1 MKAALAL
8 ALGCLAISATIAED
22 ITVKINKGAVKGVR
36 IDHDFGQYYYSFRG
50 IRYAQAPV
58 GKLRFKPPVEV
69 EPFTEEYDAT
79 DDGNVCPQYDI
90 GSASTAGDEDCLNL
104 NVYAPKIDNKKRAV
118 MVYIHGGAF
127 IMGGGASYF
136 FGPNYLLE
144 NDVVLVTFNFRLGV
158 FGFLATEDK
167 AATGNYGLM
176 DQIMVLKWVQKNIEK
191 FGGDPNKV
199 TLFGEDSGAAS
210 VTLLAMSPHANG
222 LFHGA
227 IALSGNALCDQYMQS
242 NPHEAAVELA
252 NRLECSSD
260 KGEDIVNC
268 LSRQTQQ
275 DIIKAGNSMFMFFSF
290 PRWFAPNVDGDV
302 IPDTPENLLIQ
313 GKFSKVPFIVGQTKD
328 EGAFFYRLTL
338 NSFNNG
344 QYDDNFIDH
353 KLPRIL
359 PVISNYNSKLYPI
372 TRQVRKKYFVNVDLE
387 NEDEFRPKYVDF
399 LTDLM
404 YTRCTD
410 RFAKILAN
418 HSVPTYEYLFE
429 YRGQYSIV
437 NLQGEQ
443 VDMGVA
449 HGDDLQYIFS
459 DIWGNDLTM
468 SPTDTKFTRNIFAPL
483 LTNFAKTSVPTP
495 TITDAINVAWTPLAP
510 NKNRVFRIGDKLSVE
525 EDYKQDIL
533 KFWTNDI
540 PKLFKKK
547 ANAKKSSK
555 DEL

>member
-1 MKAALAL
+1 MKVAVCLLLVASLA
-8 ALGCLAISATIAED
+8 CAEE
-22 ITVKINKGAVKGVR
+22 ITVKGEKGAIKGVR
-36 IDHDFGQYYYSFRG
+36 IDHDFGQYFYAFRG
-50 IRYAQAPV
+50 IRYAKAPV
-58 GKLRFKPPVEV
+58 GKLRFKAPVEV
-69 EPFTEEYDAT
+69 EPYEEEFDAT

-90 GSASTAGDEDCLNL
+90 GSGGPAGDEDCLNL
-104 NVYAPKIDNKKRAV
+104 NVYTPKTDGKKRAV

-144 NDVVLVTFNFRLGV
+144 NDVVLVTFNYRLGAL
-158 FGFLATEDK
+158 GFLATNDK
-167 AATGNYGLM
+167 AAAGNMGIH
-176 DQIMVLKWVQKNIEK
+176 DQLMVLKWVQKNIEK
-191 FGGDPNKV
+191 FGGDAGKV
-199 TLFGEDSGAAS
+199 TIFGEDAGAAS
-210 VTLLAMSPHANG
+210 VTILAMSPLANG

-227 IALSGNALCDQYMQS
+227 ITLSGNALCDQYMQ
-242 NPHEAAVELA
+242 NDPNEAAVELA
-252 NRLECSSD
+252 NRLECSSE

-275 DIIKAGNSMFMFFSF
+275 DIIKASNSMAMFFSF
-290 PRWFAPNVDGDV
+290 PRWFAPNVDGQLL
-302 IPDTPENLLIQ
+302 PDTPENLLVQ
-313 GKFSKVPFIVGQTKD
+313 GKFAKVPFVVGQTKD

-387 NEDEFRPKYVDF
+387 NEDEFRPKYVEF

-410 RFAKILAN
+410 RFAKLLAN
-418 HSVPTYEYLFE
+418 HSVPTYQYLFD

-459 DIWGNDLTM
+459 DIWGEDLSM
-468 SPTDTKFTRNIFAPL
+468 SPTDTKFTRNIFTPM

-495 TITDAINVAWTPLAP
+495 TITDNLNVAWTPLMP
-510 NKNRVFRIGDKLSVE
+510 TQNNVFRIGDKLSVDV
-525 EDYKQDIL
+525 DYKQDVM
-533 KFWTNDI
+533 KFWQEDI

-547 ANAKKSSK
+547 ASAKKGK
-555 DEL
+555 EEL

>member
-1 MKAALAL
+1 MKLAVGLLLVASL
-8 ALGCLAISATIAED
+8 ACAEE
-22 ITVKINKGAVKGVR
+22 ITVKGEKGAIKGVR
-36 IDHDFGQYYYSFRG
+36 IDHDFGQYFYAFRG
-50 IRYAQAPV
+50 IRYAKAPV
-58 GKLRFKPPVEV
+58 GKLRFKNPVEV
-69 EPFTEEYDAT
+69 EPYEEEFDAT

-90 GSASTAGDEDCLNL
+90 GSGGPAGDEDCLNL
-104 NVYAPKIDNKKRAV
+104 NVYTPKTDGKKRAV

-144 NDVVLVTFNFRLGV
+144 NDVVLVTFNYRLGAL
-158 FGFLATEDK
+158 GFLATNDK
-167 AATGNYGLM
+167 AAAGNMGIH

-191 FGGDPNKV
+191 FGGDAGKV
-199 TLFGEDSGAAS
+199 TVFGEDAGAAS
-210 VTLLAMSPHANG
+210 VTILAMSPLANG

-227 IALSGNALCDQYMQS
+227 ITLSGNALCDQYMQ
-242 NPHEAAVELA
+242 NDPNEAAVELA
-252 NRLECSSD
+252 NRLECSSE

-275 DIIKAGNSMFMFFSF
+275 DIIKASNSMAMFFSF
-290 PRWFAPNVDGDV
+290 PRWFAPNVDGQLL
-302 IPDTPENLLIQ
+302 PDTPENLLVQ
-313 GKFSKVPFIVGQTKD
+313 GKFAKVPFVVGQTKD

-359 PVISNYNSKLYPI
+359 PVISNYNTKLYPI

-387 NEDEFRPKYVDF
+387 NEDEFRPKYVEF

-410 RFAKILAN
+410 RFAKLLAN
-418 HSVPTYEYLFE
+418 HSVPTYQYLFD

-459 DIWGNDLTM
+459 DIWGEDLSM
-468 SPTDTKFTRNIFAPL
+468 SPTDTKFTRNIFTPM

-495 TITDAINVAWTPLAP
+495 TITDNLNVAWTPLMP
-510 NKNRVFRIGDKLSVE
+510 TQNNVFRIGDKLSIDV
-525 EDYKQDIL
+525 DYKQDIM
-533 KFWTNDI
+533 KFWQEDI

-547 ANAKKSSK
+547 ASAKKEK
-555 DEL
+555 EEL

>member
-1 MKAALAL
+1 MKVAVCLLLVASLA
-8 ALGCLAISATIAED
+8 CAEE
-22 ITVKINKGAVKGVR
+22 ITVKGEKGAIKGVR
-36 IDHDFGQYYYSFRG
+36 IDHDFGQYFYAFRG
-50 IRYAQAPV
+50 IRYAKAPV
-58 GKLRFKPPVEV
+58 GKLRFKNPVEV
-69 EPFTEEYDAT
+69 EPYEEEFDAT

-90 GSASTAGDEDCLNL
+90 GSGGPAGDEDCLNL
-104 NVYAPKIDNKKRAV
+104 NVYTPKTDGKKRAV

-144 NDVVLVTFNFRLGV
+144 NDVVLVTFNYRLGAL
-158 FGFLATEDK
+158 GFLATNDK
-167 AATGNYGLM
+167 AAAGNMGIH

-191 FGGDPNKV
+191 FGGDAGKV
-199 TLFGEDSGAAS
+199 TVFGEDAGAAS
-210 VTLLAMSPHANG
+210 VTILAMSPLANG

-227 IALSGNALCDQYMQS
+227 ITLSGNALCDQYMQ
-242 NPHEAAVELA
+242 NDPNEAAVELA
-252 NRLECSSD
+252 NRLECSSE

-275 DIIKAGNSMFMFFSF
+275 DIIKASNSMAMFFSF
-290 PRWFAPNVDGDV
+290 PRWFAPNVDGQLL
-302 IPDTPENLLIQ
+302 PDTPENLLVQ
-313 GKFSKVPFIVGQTKD
+313 GKFAKVPFVVGQTKD

-359 PVISNYNSKLYPI
+359 PVISNYNTKLYPI

-387 NEDEFRPKYVDF
+387 NEDEFRPKYVEF

-410 RFAKILAN
+410 RFAKLLAN
-418 HSVPTYEYLFE
+418 HSVPTYQYLFD

-459 DIWGNDLTM
+459 DIWGEDLSM
-468 SPTDTKFTRNIFAPL
+468 SPTDTKFTRNIFTPM

-495 TITDAINVAWTPLAP
+495 TITDNLNVAWTPLMP
-510 NKNRVFRIGDKLSVE
+510 TQNNVFRIGDKLSIDV
-525 EDYKQDIL
+525 DYKQDIM
-533 KFWTNDI
+533 KFWQEDI

-547 ANAKKSSK
+547 ASAKKGK
-555 DEL
+555 EEL

>member
-1 MKAALAL
+1 
-8 ALGCLAISATIAED
+8 
-22 ITVKINKGAVKGVR
+22 
-36 IDHDFGQYYYSFRG
+36 
-50 IRYAQAPV
+50 
-58 GKLRFKPPVEV
+58 
-69 EPFTEEYDAT
+69 
-79 DDGNVCPQYDI
+79 
-90 GSASTAGDEDCLNL
+90 
-104 NVYAPKIDNKKRAV
+104 
-118 MVYIHGGAF
+118 
-127 IMGGGASYF
+127 
-136 FGPNYLLE
+136 
-144 NDVVLVTFNFRLGV
+144 
-158 FGFLATEDK
+158 
-167 AATGNYGLM
+167 
-176 DQIMVLKWVQKNIEK
+176 
-191 FGGDPNKV
+191 
-199 TLFGEDSGAAS
+199 
-210 VTLLAMSPHANG
+210 
-222 LFHGA
+222 
-227 IALSGNALCDQYMQS
+227 LSGNALCDQYMQ
-242 NPHEAAVELA
+242 NDPNEAAVELA
-252 NRLECSSD
+252 NRLECSSE

-275 DIIKAGNSMFMFFSF
+275 DIIKAANSMAMFFSF
-290 PRWFAPNVDGDV
+290 PRWFAPNVDGEV
-302 IPDTPENLLIQ
+302 LPDTPENLLVQ
-313 GKFSKVPFIVGQTKD
+313 GKFTKVPFVVGQTKD

-359 PVISNYNSKLYPI
+359 PVLSNYNSKLYPI
-372 TRQVRKKYFVNVDLE
+372 TRQVRKRYFVNVDLE

-418 HSVPTYEYLFE
+418 HSVPTYQYLFD

-459 DIWGNDLTM
+459 DIWGEDLSM
-468 SPTDTKFTRNIFAPL
+468 SPTDTKFTRNVFAPL

-495 TITDAINVAWTPLAP
+495 TITDALNVAWTPLAP
-510 NKNRVFRIGDKLSVE
+510 NKNRVFRIGDKLSVD

-533 KFWTNDI
+533 KFWHEDI

-547 ANAKKSSK
+547 ASKKGK

>member
-1 MKAALAL
+1 MKVAVGLLLVVSLA
-8 ALGCLAISATIAED
+8 CAEEL
-22 ITVKINKGAVKGVR
+22 TVKGEKGVIKGVR
-36 IDHDFGQYYYSFRG
+36 IDHDFGQYFYAFRG
-50 IRYAQAPV
+50 IRYAKAPV
-58 GKLRFKPPVEV
+58 GKLRFKAPVEV
-69 EPFTEEYDAT
+69 EPYEEEFDAT

-90 GSASTAGDEDCLNL
+90 GSGGPAGDEDCLNL
-104 NVYAPKIDNKKRAV
+104 NVYTPKNDGKKRAV

-144 NDVVLVTFNFRLGV
+144 NDVVLVTFNYRLGAL
-158 FGFLATEDK
+158 GFLATNDK
-167 AATGNYGLM
+167 AAAGNMGIH

-191 FGGDPNKV
+191 FGGDAGKV
-199 TLFGEDSGAAS
+199 TIFGEDAGAAS
-210 VTLLAMSPHANG
+210 VTILAMSPLAND

-227 IALSGNALCDQYMQS
+227 ITLSGNALCDQYMQ
-242 NPHEAAVELA
+242 NEPNEAAVELA
-252 NRLECSSD
+252 NRLECSSE

-275 DIIKAGNSMFMFFSF
+275 DIIKASNSMAMFFSF
-290 PRWFAPNVDGDV
+290 PRWFAPNVDGELL
-302 IPDTPENLLIQ
+302 PDTPENLLVQ
-313 GKFSKVPFIVGQTKD
+313 GKFAKVPFVVGQTKD

-359 PVISNYNSKLYPI
+359 PVISNYNTKLYPI

-387 NEDEFRPKYVDF
+387 NEDEFRPKYVEF

-410 RFAKILAN
+410 RFAKLLAN
-418 HSVPTYEYLFE
+418 HSVPVYQYLFD

-459 DIWGNDLTM
+459 DIWGEDLSM
-468 SPTDTKFTRNIFAPL
+468 SPTDTKFTRNIFTPM

-495 TITDAINVAWTPLAP
+495 TITDNLNVAWTPLMP
-510 NKNRVFRIGDKLSVE
+510 TQNNVFRIGDKLSVDV
-525 EDYKQDIL
+525 DYKQDVL
-533 KFWTNDI
+533 KFWQEDI

-547 ANAKKSSK
+547 EKKGK
-555 DEL
+555 EEL

>member
-1 MKAALAL
+1 MKLAVGLLLVASL
-8 ALGCLAISATIAED
+8 ACAEE
-22 ITVKINKGAVKGVR
+22 ITVKGEKGAIKGVR
-36 IDHDFGQYYYSFRG
+36 IDHDFGQYFYAFRG
-50 IRYAQAPV
+50 IRYAKAPV
-58 GKLRFKPPVEV
+58 GKLRFKNLVEV
-69 EPFTEEYDAT
+69 EPYEEEFDAT

-90 GSASTAGDEDCLNL
+90 GSGGPAGDEDCLNL
-104 NVYAPKIDNKKRAV
+104 NVYTPKTDGKKRAV

-144 NDVVLVTFNFRLGV
+144 NDVVLVTFNYRLGAL
-158 FGFLATEDK
+158 GFLATNDK
-167 AATGNYGLM
+167 AAAGNMGIH

-191 FGGDPNKV
+191 FGGDAGKV
-199 TLFGEDSGAAS
+199 TVFGEDAGAAS
-210 VTLLAMSPHANG
+210 VTILAMSPLANG

-227 IALSGNALCDQYMQS
+227 ITLSGNALCDQYMQ
-242 NPHEAAVELA
+242 NDPNEAAVELA
-252 NRLECSSD
+252 NRLECSSE

-275 DIIKAGNSMFMFFSF
+275 DIIKASNSMAMFFSF
-290 PRWFAPNVDGDV
+290 PRWFAPNVDGQLL
-302 IPDTPENLLIQ
+302 PDTPENLLVQ
-313 GKFSKVPFIVGQTKD
+313 GKFAKVPFVVGQTKD

-359 PVISNYNSKLYPI
+359 PVISNYNTKLYPI

-387 NEDEFRPKYVDF
+387 NEDEFRPKYVEF

-410 RFAKILAN
+410 RFAKLLAN
-418 HSVPTYEYLFE
+418 HSVPTYQYLFD

-459 DIWGNDLTM
+459 DIWGEDLSM
-468 SPTDTKFTRNIFAPL
+468 SPTDTKFTRNIFTPM

-495 TITDAINVAWTPLAP
+495 TITDDLNVAWTPLMP
-510 NKNRVFRIGDKLSVE
+510 TQNNVFRIGDKLSIDV
-525 EDYKQDIL
+525 DYKQDIM
-533 KFWTNDI
+533 KFWQEDI

-547 ANAKKSSK
+547 ASAKKGK
-555 DEL
+555 EEL

>member
-1 MKAALAL
+1 MKVAVGLLFVASLA
-8 ALGCLAISATIAED
+8 CAEE
-22 ITVKINKGAVKGVR
+22 ITVKGDKGAIKGVR
-36 IDHDFGQYYYSFRG
+36 IDHDFGQYFYAFRG
-50 IRYAQAPV
+50 IRYAKAPV
-58 GKLRFKPPVEV
+58 GKLRFKAPVEV
-69 EPFTEEYDAT
+69 EPYEEEFDAT

-90 GSASTAGDEDCLNL
+90 GSGGPAGDEDCLNL
-104 NVYAPKIDNKKRAV
+104 NVYTPKTDGKKRAV

-136 FGPNYLLE
+136 FGPNYLIE
-144 NDVVLVTFNFRLGV
+144 NDVVLVTFNYRLGAL
-158 FGFLATEDK
+158 GFLATNDK
-167 AATGNYGLM
+167 AAAGNMGIH

-191 FGGDPNKV
+191 FGGDAGKV
-199 TLFGEDSGAAS
+199 TVFGEDAGAAS
-210 VTLLAMSPHANG
+210 VTILAMSPLANG

-227 IALSGNALCDQYMQS
+227 ITLSGNALCDQYMQ
-242 NPHEAAVELA
+242 NDPNEAAVELA
-252 NRLECSSD
+252 NRLECSSE

-275 DIIKAGNSMFMFFSF
+275 DIIKASNSMAMFFSF
-290 PRWFAPNVDGDV
+290 PRWFAPNVDGQLL
-302 IPDTPENLLIQ
+302 PDTPENLLVQ
-313 GKFSKVPFIVGQTKD
+313 GKFAKVPFIVGQTKD

-359 PVISNYNSKLYPI
+359 PVISNYNTKLYPI

-387 NEDEFRPKYVDF
+387 NEDEFRPKYVEF

-410 RFAKILAN
+410 RFAKLLAN
-418 HSVPTYEYLFE
+418 HSVPTYQYLFD

-459 DIWGNDLTM
+459 DIWGEDLSM
-468 SPTDTKFTRNIFAPL
+468 SPTDTKFTRNIFTPM

-495 TITDAINVAWTPLAP
+495 TITDNLNVAWTPLMP
-510 NKNRVFRIGDKLSVE
+510 TQNNVFRIGDKLSIDV
-525 EDYKQDIL
+525 DYKQDVM
-533 KFWTNDI
+533 KFWQEDI

-547 ANAKKSSK
+547 ASAKKGK
-555 DEL
+555 EEL

>member
-1 MKAALAL
+1 
-8 ALGCLAISATIAED
+8 
-22 ITVKINKGAVKGVR
+22 
-36 IDHDFGQYYYSFRG
+36 
-50 IRYAQAPV
+50 
-58 GKLRFKPPVEV
+58 
-69 EPFTEEYDAT
+69 
-79 DDGNVCPQYDI
+79 
-90 GSASTAGDEDCLNL
+90 
-104 NVYAPKIDNKKRAV
+104 
-118 MVYIHGGAF
+118 
-127 IMGGGASYF
+127 
-136 FGPNYLLE
+136 
-144 NDVVLVTFNFRLGV
+144 
-158 FGFLATEDK
+158 
-167 AATGNYGLM
+167 
-176 DQIMVLKWVQKNIEK
+176 
-191 FGGDPNKV
+191 
-199 TLFGEDSGAAS
+199 
-210 VTLLAMSPHANG
+210 LAMSPLAND
-222 LFHGA
+222 LFHRA
-227 IALSGNALCDQYMQS
+227 ITLSGNALCDQYMQ
-242 NPHEAAVELA
+242 NDPNEAAVELA
-252 NRLECSSD
+252 NRLECSSE

-275 DIIKAGNSMFMFFSF
+275 DIIKASNSMAMFFSF
-290 PRWFAPNVDGDV
+290 PRWFVPNVDGTV
-302 IPDTPENLLIQ
+302 LPDTPENLLIE
-313 GKFSKVPFIVGQTKD
+313 GKFTKVPFIVGQTKD

-359 PVISNYNSKLYPI
+359 PVISNYNTKLYPI
-372 TRQVRKKYFVNVDLE
+372 TRQVRKRYFVNVDLE

-418 HSVPTYEYLFE
+418 HSVPTYQYLFD

-459 DIWGNDLTM
+459 DIWGDDLSM
-468 SPTDTKFTRNIFAPL
+468 SPTDTKFSRNIFTPL

-510 NKNRVFRIGDKLSVE
+510 NKNPVFRIGDKLAVD

-533 KFWTNDI
+533 KFWHEDI
-540 PKLFKKK
+540 PKLFKKM
-547 ANAKKSSK
+547 ASSKKGK

>member
-1 MKAALAL
+1 MKLAVCLLLVASL
-8 ALGCLAISATIAED
+8 ACAEE
-22 ITVKINKGAVKGVR
+22 ITVKGEKGAIKGVR
-36 IDHDFGQYYYSFRG
+36 IDHDFGQYFYAFRG
-50 IRYAQAPV
+50 IRYAKAPV
-58 GKLRFKPPVEV
+58 GKLRFKNPVEV
-69 EPFTEEYDAT
+69 EPYEEEFDAT

-90 GSASTAGDEDCLNL
+90 GSGGPAGDEDCLNL
-104 NVYAPKIDNKKRAV
+104 NVYTPKTDGKKRAV

-144 NDVVLVTFNFRLGV
+144 NDVVLVTFNYRLGAL
-158 FGFLATEDK
+158 GFLATNDK
-167 AATGNYGLM
+167 AAAGNMGIH

-191 FGGDPNKV
+191 FGGDAGKV
-199 TLFGEDSGAAS
+199 TIFGEDAGAAS
-210 VTLLAMSPHANG
+210 VTILAMSPFANG

-227 IALSGNALCDQYMQS
+227 ITLSGNALCDQYMQ
-242 NPHEAAVELA
+242 NDPNEAAVELA
-252 NRLECSSD
+252 NRLECSSE

-275 DIIKAGNSMFMFFSF
+275 DIIKASNSMAMFFSF
-290 PRWFAPNVDGDV
+290 PRWFAPNVDGQLL
-302 IPDTPENLLIQ
+302 PDTPENLLVQ
-313 GKFSKVPFIVGQTKD
+313 GKFAKVPFVVGQTKD

-359 PVISNYNSKLYPI
+359 PVISNYNTKLYPI

-387 NEDEFRPKYVDF
+387 NEDEFRPKYVEF

-410 RFAKILAN
+410 RFAKLLAN
-418 HSVPTYEYLFE
+418 HSVPVYQYLFD

-459 DIWGNDLTM
+459 DIWGEDLSM
-468 SPTDTKFTRNIFAPL
+468 SPTDTKFTRNIFTPM

-495 TITDAINVAWTPLAP
+495 TITDDLNVAWTPLMP
-510 NKNRVFRIGDKLSVE
+510 TQNNVFRIGDKLSVDV
-525 EDYKQDIL
+525 DYKQDVL
-533 KFWTNDI
+533 KFWQEDI

-547 ANAKKSSK
+547 ASAKKGK
-555 DEL
+555 EEL

>member
-1 MKAALAL
+1 MKLAVGLLLVATL
-8 ALGCLAISATIAED
+8 AYAEEM
-22 ITVKINKGAVKGVR
+22 TVQSHKGAVKGVR
-36 IDHDFGQYYYSFRG
+36 IDHDFGQYYYAFRG
-50 IRYAQAPV
+50 IRYAKAPV

-69 EPFTEEYDAT
+69 ESYEEEFDAT

-90 GSASTAGDEDCLNL
+90 GSGGPAGDEDCLNL
-104 NVYAPKIDNKKRAV
+104 NVYTPKIDGKKRAV

-144 NDVVLVTFNFRLGV
+144 NDVVLVTFNYRLGAL
-158 FGFLATEDK
+158 GFLATNDK
-167 AATGNYGLM
+167 AAGGNYGIH

-191 FGGDPNKV
+191 FGGDSSKV
-199 TLFGEDSGAAS
+199 TIFGEDAGAAS
-210 VTLLAMSPHANG
+210 VTILAMSPLANG

-227 IALSGNALCDQYMQS
+227 ITLSGNALCDQYMQ
-242 NPHEAAVELA
+242 NDPNEAAIELA
-252 NRLECSSD
+252 NRLECSSE

-275 DIIKAGNSMFMFFSF
+275 DIIKAANSMAMFFSF
-290 PRWFAPNVDGDV
+290 PRWFAPNVDGNV
-302 IPDTPENLLIQ
+302 LPDTPENLLMQ
-313 GKFSKVPFIVGQTKD
+313 GKFTKVPFVVGQTKD

-359 PVISNYNSKLYPI
+359 PVISNYNTKLYPI
-372 TRQVRKKYFVNVDLE
+372 TRQVRKRYFVNVDLE

-418 HSVPTYEYLFE
+418 HSVPTYQYLFD

-459 DIWGNDLTM
+459 DIWGDDLSM
-468 SPTDTKFTRNIFAPL
+468 SPTDTKFTRNVFAPL

-510 NKNRVFRIGDKLSVE
+510 NKNRVFRIGDKLSVD

-533 KFWTNDI
+533 KFWHEDI

-547 ANAKKSSK
+547 ASAKKGK

>member
-1 MKAALAL
+1 MKVAVCLLLVASLA
-8 ALGCLAISATIAED
+8 CAEE
-22 ITVKINKGAVKGVR
+22 ITVKGDKGAIKGVR
-36 IDHDFGQYYYSFRG
+36 IDHDFGQYFYAFRG
-50 IRYAQAPV
+50 IRYAKAPV
-58 GKLRFKPPVEV
+58 GKLRFKNPVEV
-69 EPFTEEYDAT
+69 EPYEEEFDAT

-90 GSASTAGDEDCLNL
+90 GSGGPAGDEDCLNL
-104 NVYAPKIDNKKRAV
+104 NVYTPKTDGKKRAV

-144 NDVVLVTFNFRLGV
+144 NDVVLVTFNYRLGAL
-158 FGFLATEDK
+158 GFLATNDK
-167 AATGNYGLM
+167 AAAGNMGIH

-191 FGGDPNKV
+191 FGGDAGKV
-199 TLFGEDSGAAS
+199 TIFGEDAGAAS
-210 VTLLAMSPHANG
+210 VTILAMSPLANG

-227 IALSGNALCDQYMQS
+227 ITLSGNALCDQYMQ
-242 NPHEAAVELA
+242 NDPNEAAVELA
-252 NRLECSSD
+252 NRLECSSE

-275 DIIKAGNSMFMFFSF
+275 DIIKASNSMAMFFSF
-290 PRWFAPNVDGDV
+290 PRWFAPNVDGQLL
-302 IPDTPENLLIQ
+302 PDTPENLLVQ
-313 GKFSKVPFIVGQTKD
+313 GKFAKVPFVVGQTKD

-359 PVISNYNSKLYPI
+359 PVISNYNTKLYPI

-387 NEDEFRPKYVDF
+387 NEDEFRPKYVEF

-410 RFAKILAN
+410 RFAKLLAN
-418 HSVPTYEYLFE
+418 HSVPTYQYLFD

-459 DIWGNDLTM
+459 DIWGEDLSM
-468 SPTDTKFTRNIFAPL
+468 SPTDTKFTRNIFTPM

-495 TITDAINVAWTPLAP
+495 TITDNLNVAWTPLMP
-510 NKNRVFRIGDKLSVE
+510 TQNNVFRIGDKLSIDV
-525 EDYKQDIL
+525 DYKQDIM
-533 KFWTNDI
+533 KFWQEDI

-547 ANAKKSSK
+547 ASAKKGK
-555 DEL
+555 EEL

>member
-1 MKAALAL
+1 MKLTVGLLLVATLAY
-8 ALGCLAISATIAED
+8 AEEM
-22 ITVKINKGAVKGVR
+22 TVQSHKGAVKGVR
-36 IDHDFGQYYYSFRG
+36 IDHDFGQYYYAFRG
-50 IRYAQAPV
+50 IRYAKAPV
-58 GKLRFKPPVEV
+58 GKLRFKAPVEV
-69 EPFTEEYDAT
+69 DPYEEEFDAT

-90 GSASTAGDEDCLNL
+90 GSGGPAGDEDCLNL
-104 NVYAPKIDNKKRAV
+104 NVYTPKIDGKKRAV

-144 NDVVLVTFNFRLGV
+144 NDVVLVTFNYRLGAL
-158 FGFLATEDK
+158 GFLATNDK
-167 AATGNYGLM
+167 AAGGNFGIQ
-176 DQIMVLKWVQKNIEK
+176 DQIMVLKWVQKNIAK
-191 FGGDPNKV
+191 FGGDANKV
-199 TLFGEDSGAAS
+199 TIMGEDSGAAS
-210 VTLLAMSPHANG
+210 VTILAMSPLANG

-227 IALSGNALCDQYMQS
+227 ITLSGNALCDQYMQKDP
-242 NPHEAAVELA
+242 NEAAVELA
-252 NRLECSSD
+252 NRLECSSE

-275 DIIKAGNSMFMFFSF
+275 DIIKAANSMAMFFSF
-290 PRWFAPNVDGDV
+290 PRWFVPNVDGTV
-302 IPDTPENLLIQ
+302 LPDTPENLLME
-313 GKFSKVPFIVGQTKD
+313 GKFTKVPFIVGQTKD

-359 PVISNYNSKLYPI
+359 PVMSNYNTKLYPI
-372 TRQVRKKYFVNVDLE
+372 TRQVRKRYFVNVDLE

-418 HSVPTYEYLFE
+418 HSVPTYQYLFD

-459 DIWGNDLTM
+459 DIWGEDLSM
-468 SPTDTKFTRNIFAPL
+468 SPTDTKFSRNIFAPL

-510 NKNRVFRIGDKLSVE
+510 NKNRVFRIGDKLAVD

-533 KFWTNDI
+533 KFWHEDI

-547 ANAKKSSK
+547 ASTKKGK

>member
-1 MKAALAL
+1 
-8 ALGCLAISATIAED
+8 
-22 ITVKINKGAVKGVR
+22 
-36 IDHDFGQYYYSFRG
+36 
-50 IRYAQAPV
+50 
-58 GKLRFKPPVEV
+58 
-69 EPFTEEYDAT
+69 
-79 DDGNVCPQYDI
+79 
-90 GSASTAGDEDCLNL
+90 
-104 NVYAPKIDNKKRAV
+104 
-118 MVYIHGGAF
+118 
-127 IMGGGASYF
+127 
-136 FGPNYLLE
+136 
-144 NDVVLVTFNFRLGV
+144 
-158 FGFLATEDK
+158 
-167 AATGNYGLM
+167 M

-252 NRLECSSD
+252 NRLECSSE

-275 DIIKAGNSMFMFFSF
+275 DIIKAGNSMFQFFSF

-313 GKFSKVPFIVGQTKD
+313 GKFAKVPFVVGQTKD

-510 NKNRVFRIGDKLSVE
+510 NKNRVFRIGDKLAVE

-533 KFWTNDI
+533 KFWTDDI

-547 ANAKKSSK
+547 TAKKSK

>member
-1 MKAALAL
+1 MKLAVGLLLVATL
-8 ALGCLAISATIAED
+8 AYAEEM
-22 ITVKINKGAVKGVR
+22 TVQSHKGAVKGVR

-50 IRYAQAPV
+50 IRYAKAPV
-58 GKLRFKPPVEV
+58 GKLRFKAPVEV
-69 EPFTEEYDAT
+69 ETYEEEFDAT

-90 GSASTAGDEDCLNL
+90 GSGGPAGDEDCLNL
-104 NVYAPKIDNKKRAV
+104 NVYTPKIDGKKRAV

-144 NDVVLVTFNFRLGV
+144 NDVVVVTFNYRLGA
-158 FGFLATEDK
+158 FGFLATNDK
-167 AATGNYGLM
+167 AAAGNYGIQ

-191 FGGDPNKV
+191 FGGDSNKV
-199 TLFGEDSGAAS
+199 TIMGEDAGAAS
-210 VTLLAMSPHANG
+210 VTILAMSPLAND
-222 LFHGA
+222 LFHRA
-227 IALSGNALCDQYMQS
+227 ITLSGNALCDQYMQ
-242 NPHEAAVELA
+242 NDPNEAAVELA
-252 NRLECSSD
+252 NRLECSSE

-275 DIIKAGNSMFMFFSF
+275 DIIKASNSMAMFFSF
-290 PRWFAPNVDGDV
+290 PRWFVPNVDGTV
-302 IPDTPENLLIQ
+302 LPDTPENLLIE
-313 GKFSKVPFIVGQTKD
+313 GKFTKVPFIVGQTKD

-359 PVISNYNSKLYPI
+359 PVISNYNTKLYPI
-372 TRQVRKKYFVNVDLE
+372 TRQVRKRYFVNVDLE

-418 HSVPTYEYLFE
+418 HSVPTYQYLFD

-459 DIWGNDLTM
+459 DIWGDDLSM
-468 SPTDTKFTRNIFAPL
+468 SPTDTKFSRNIFTPL

-510 NKNRVFRIGDKLSVE
+510 NKNPVFRIGDKLAVD

-533 KFWTNDI
+533 KFWHEDI

-547 ANAKKSSK
+547 ASSKKGK

>member
-1 MKAALAL
+1 MKLAVGLLLVATL
-8 ALGCLAISATIAED
+8 AYAEEM
-22 ITVKINKGAVKGVR
+22 TVQSHKGAVKGVR
-36 IDHDFGQYYYSFRG
+36 IDHDFGQYYYAFRG
-50 IRYAQAPV
+50 VRYAKAPV

-69 EPFTEEYDAT
+69 EHYEEEFDAT

-90 GSASTAGDEDCLNL
+90 GSGGPAGDEDCLNL
-104 NVYAPKIDNKKRAV
+104 NVYAPKIDGKKRAV

-144 NDVVLVTFNFRLGV
+144 NDVVLVTFNYRLGAL
-158 FGFLATEDK
+158 GFLATNDK
-167 AATGNYGLM
+167 AAGGNYGIQ

-191 FGGDPNKV
+191 FGGDSSKV
-199 TLFGEDSGAAS
+199 TIFGEDSGAAS
-210 VTLLAMSPHANG
+210 VTILAMSPLATG

-227 IALSGNALCDQYMQS
+227 ITLSGNALCDQYMQ
-242 NPHEAAVELA
+242 NDPNEAAVELA
-252 NRLECSSD
+252 NRLECSSE

-275 DIIKAGNSMFMFFSF
+275 DIIKASNSMAMFFSF
-290 PRWFAPNVDGDV
+290 PRWFAPNVDGNV
-302 IPDTPENLLIQ
+302 LPDTPENLLMQ
-313 GKFSKVPFIVGQTKD
+313 GKFAKVPFIVGQTKD

-359 PVISNYNSKLYPI
+359 PVISNYNTKLYPI

-418 HSVPTYEYLFE
+418 HSVPTYQYLFD

-459 DIWGNDLTM
+459 DIWGDDLSM
-468 SPTDTKFTRNIFAPL
+468 SPTDTKFTRNVFAPL
-483 LTNFAKTSVPTP
+483 LTNFAKSGVPTP
-495 TITDAINVAWTPLAP
+495 TITDAIDVAWTPLAP
-510 NKNRVFRIGDKLSVE
+510 NKNRVYRIGDKLAVD

-533 KFWTNDI
+533 KFWHEDI

-547 ANAKKSSK
+547 ASKATK

>member
-1 MKAALAL
+1 MKVAVGLLLVVSLA
-8 ALGCLAISATIAED
+8 CAEEL
-22 ITVKINKGAVKGVR
+22 TVKGEKGVIKGVR
-36 IDHDFGQYYYSFRG
+36 IDHDFGQYFYAFRG
-50 IRYAQAPV
+50 IRYAKAPV
-58 GKLRFKPPVEV
+58 GKLRFKAPVEV
-69 EPFTEEYDAT
+69 EPYEEEFDAT

-90 GSASTAGDEDCLNL
+90 GSGGPAGDEDCLNL
-104 NVYAPKIDNKKRAV
+104 NVYTPKNDGKKRAV

-144 NDVVLVTFNFRLGV
+144 NDVVLVTFNYRLGAL
-158 FGFLATEDK
+158 GFLATNDK
-167 AATGNYGLM
+167 AAAGNMGIH

-191 FGGDPNKV
+191 FGGDAGKV
-199 TLFGEDSGAAS
+199 TIFGEDAGAAS
-210 VTLLAMSPHANG
+210 VTLLAMIPSANG

-227 IALSGNALCDQYMQS
+227 IALSGNALCDQYMQ
-242 NPHEAAVELA
+242 NDPNEAAVELA
-252 NRLECSSD
+252 NRLECSSE

-275 DIIKAGNSMFMFFSF
+275 DIIKASNSMAMFFSF
-290 PRWFAPNVDGDV
+290 PRWFAPNVDGELL
-302 IPDTPENLLIQ
+302 PDTPENLLVQ
-313 GKFSKVPFIVGQTKD
+313 GKFAKVPFVVGQTKD

-359 PVISNYNSKLYPI
+359 PVISNYNTKLYPI

-387 NEDEFRPKYVDF
+387 NEDEFRPKYVEF

-410 RFAKILAN
+410 RFAKLLAN
-418 HSVPTYEYLFE
+418 HSVPVYQYLFD

-459 DIWGNDLTM
+459 DIWGEDLSM
-468 SPTDTKFTRNIFAPL
+468 SPTDTKFTRNIFTPM

-495 TITDAINVAWTPLAP
+495 TITDNLNVAWTPLMP
-510 NKNRVFRIGDKLSVE
+510 TQNNVFRIGDKLSVDV
-525 EDYKQDIL
+525 DYKQDVL
-533 KFWTNDI
+533 KFWQEDI

-547 ANAKKSSK
+547 EKKGK
-555 DEL
+555 EEL